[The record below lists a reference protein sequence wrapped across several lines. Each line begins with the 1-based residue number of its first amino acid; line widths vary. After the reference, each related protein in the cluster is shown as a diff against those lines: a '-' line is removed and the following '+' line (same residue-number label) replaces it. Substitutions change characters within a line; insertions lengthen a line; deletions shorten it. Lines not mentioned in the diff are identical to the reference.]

1 MYLPL
6 FGVLFCRALVKC
18 LWVCVVCLF
27 VNTSEWEPCGYCF
40 SVPIE
45 SLHAFPVCFS
55 EKDMKEGK
63 DCGWWMV
70 IVYQESVFL
79 KEKEIS
85 DWQNLFCERNN
96 AEQSSL
102 AHEDKSIFK
111 TFSHVCLNTFNGKRS
126 NLPW

>member
-6 FGVLFCRALVKC
+6 LGVLFVELSSNVCECVLFACLLTRASGNVWLLVLSAYRVFTCISCLLLRERHERGKG
-18 LWVCVVCLF
+18 LWV
-27 VNTSEWEPCGYCF
+27 
-40 SVPIE
+40 
-45 SLHAFPVCFS
+45 
-55 EKDMKEGK
+55 
-63 DCGWWMV
+63 V

-79 KEKEIS
+79 KEKYIS

-111 TFSHVCLNTFNGKRS
+111 MFSHVCLNTFNGKRS
-126 NLPW
+126 NLP